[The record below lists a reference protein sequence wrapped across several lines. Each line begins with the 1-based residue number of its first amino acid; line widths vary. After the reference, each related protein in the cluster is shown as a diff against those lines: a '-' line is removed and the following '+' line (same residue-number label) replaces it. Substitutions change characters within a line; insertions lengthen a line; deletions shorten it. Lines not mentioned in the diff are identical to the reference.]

1 MFYFLKLRL
10 RIITRTEPISKINEH
25 ALLQVG
31 SGDQNQ
37 PSKVNVADVLGAI
50 SKGNKEVAK
59 VLKNSQKKKQT
70 LEAPL
75 EKPQALRV
83 RVKIGLF

>member
-1 MFYFLKLRL
+1 MTLFYYCRL

-25 ALLQVG
+25 ALVQIG
-31 SGDQNQ
+31 SGNQ
-37 PSKVNVADVLGAI
+37 TGPTKLNVANVLEAI
-50 SKGNKEVAK
+50 TPGNGKAGK
-59 VLKNSQKKKQT
+59 NLKKAQKKKQT

-83 RVKIGLF
+83 RMKFY